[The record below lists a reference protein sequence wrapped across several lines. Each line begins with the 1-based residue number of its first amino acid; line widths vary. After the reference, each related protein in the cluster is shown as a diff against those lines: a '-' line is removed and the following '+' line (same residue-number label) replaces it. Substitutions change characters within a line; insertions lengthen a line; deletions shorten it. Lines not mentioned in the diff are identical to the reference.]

1 MHELHPQRTT
11 QFCHEASQWAYD
23 HYTNLGYNVLFA
35 TVHGSYLYG
44 TTHENSDLDFYVV
57 VQKGKNSQKVYD
69 DNTDVLKVSL
79 EKFLSLVNAGS
90 HQAVEALYSPY
101 KVMNPDNPYSY
112 LINALRPSQSAFMRK
127 SLSAASSFRHRLEE
141 TTDAKKAEKYAR
153 HARRLEQSAV
163 DMMDMHYNP
172 VYTHFSS

>member
-1 MHELHPQRTT
+1 MHELHPQKTT

-44 TTHENSDLDFYVV
+44 TAHENSDLDFYVV
-57 VQKGKNSQKVYD
+57 VQEGKNSQKVYD
-69 DNTDVLKVSL
+69 DGTDVLRVSL
-79 EKFLSLVNAGS
+79 EKFLSLVNTGS

-101 KVMNPDNPYSY
+101 KVVNPDNPYSH
-112 LINALRPSQSAFMRK
+112 LVTALRPSRSAFMRK

-141 TTDAKKAEKYAR
+141 TTDTKKAEKYAR
-153 HARRLEQSAV
+153 HARRLEKSAV
-163 DMMDMHYNP
+163 DMMDMRYSP

>member
-1 MHELHPQRTT
+1 MHELHPQKTT

-44 TTHENSDLDFYVV
+44 TAHENSDLDFYVV
-57 VQKGKNSQKVYD
+57 VQEGKNSQKVYD
-69 DNTDVLKVSL
+69 DGTDVLRVSL

-101 KVMNPDNPYSY
+101 KVVNPDNPYSH
-112 LINALRPSQSAFMRK
+112 LVTALRPSRSAFMRK

-141 TTDAKKAEKYAR
+141 TTDTKKAEKYAR
-153 HARRLEQSAV
+153 HARRLEKSAV
-163 DMMDMHYNP
+163 DMMDMCYSP

>member
-1 MHELHPQRTT
+1 MHKLHPQRTT

-23 HYTNLGYNVLFA
+23 HYTNLGYDVLFA

-44 TTHENSDLDFYVV
+44 TAHENSDLDFYVV
-57 VQKGKNSQKVYD
+57 VQEGKNSQKVYD

-101 KVMNPDNPYSY
+101 KVMNPDNPYYY
-112 LINALRPSQSAFMRK
+112 LINALHPSRSAFMRK

-141 TTDAKKAEKYAR
+141 TTDTKKAEKYAR
-153 HARRLEQSAV
+153 HARRLEKSAV
-163 DMMDMHYNP
+163 DMMDMCYSP